1 MLKKIFKILLV
12 IGLVVFVY
20 SFSAIRNEHKK
31 INNIDIKI
39 INNKHL
45 FITPKTVDKLLKQ
58 KLKALKNNTKDGVFL
73 NVLETAIGANKLIK
87 KVDVFIDINGK
98 LGVLIK
104 QKTPI
109 ARVLSKEDSFYLDKT
124 GNKMPLS
131 TNYSAS
137 VLVILGIT
145 KTADLKAAYKLSK
158 YIYEDAFL
166 KAEIT
171 GIELNKNQEFEM
183 FMRANNA
190 QILVGNTDN
199 LSQKLNNFKAYYLQA
214 NKNSWIKKYK
224 KINIKY
230 SNQVVC
236 TK

>member
-1 MLKKIFKILLV
+1 MLKKTFKILLV

-20 SFSAIRNEHKK
+20 GFSAIRNEHKK
-31 INNIDIKI
+31 ISDIDIEI

-45 FITPKTVDKLLKQ
+45 FITPKTVNKLLKQ
-58 KLKALKNNTKDGVFL
+58 KLETLKNNTKDGVFL
-73 NVLETAIGANKLIK
+73 NVLETAIGTNKLIK

-109 ARVLSKEDSFYLDKT
+109 ARVLSKEESFYVDKT

-137 VLVILGIT
+137 VPVILGIT
-145 KTADLKAAYKLSK
+145 KMADLKKAYKLLK

-171 GIELNKNQEFEM
+171 GIELNKNREFEL

-190 QILVGNTDN
+190 QILLGNTDD

-214 NKNSWIKKYK
+214 NKNNWIKKYK